1 MQKILGY
8 IEVVG
13 LTLVVLA
20 AALWVL
26 PQENM
31 RLVASI
37 GMAVGTVALVCG
49 RFMQT
54 PFYLKYQMT
63 DPRELTMRR
72 LYHQRVFGIVALIL
86 ATVFMWLPVGF
97 YAGMY
102 VGKTAW
108 LIPFVYPPSQPLPHH
123 FLSYRYLYKILTPQ
137 DNGHSF
143 LSLR

>member
-1 MQKILGY
+1 MTNKAKILGI

-26 PQENM
+26 PQDNT
-31 RLVASI
+31 RLMASI
-37 GMAVGTVALVCG
+37 GMAVGTVALVFG
-49 RFMQT
+49 RFLQT
-54 PFYLKYQMT
+54 PFYLKYPMT

-86 ATVFMWLPVGF
+86 STVLMWLPVGF

-102 VGKTAW
+102 VGKTSW
-108 LIPFVYPPSQPLPHH
+108 LIPFVFFVVVEVYTVFRISA
-123 FLSYRYLYKILTPQ
+123 FEK
-137 DNGHSF
+137 G
-143 LSLR
+143 

>member
-1 MQKILGY
+1 MTNKAKILGI

-26 PQENM
+26 PQDNT
-31 RLVASI
+31 RLMVSI
-37 GMAVGTVALVCG
+37 GMAVGTVALVFG
-49 RFMQT
+49 RFLQT
-54 PFYLKYQMT
+54 PFYLKYPMT

-86 ATVFMWLPVGF
+86 STVLMWLPVGF

-102 VGKTAW
+102 VGKTSW
-108 LIPFVYPPSQPLPHH
+108 LITFVFFVVVEVYTVFRISAVE
-123 FLSYRYLYKILTPQ
+123 K
-137 DNGHSF
+137 G
-143 LSLR
+143 

>member
-1 MQKILGY
+1 MQKILGI

-31 RLVASI
+31 RLMS
-37 GMAVGTVALVCG
+37 VGTVFLVCG

-54 PFYLKYQMT
+54 PFYLKYPIT
-63 DPRELTMRR
+63 DPRELTLRR
-72 LYHQRVFGIVALIL
+72 LYHQRVFGVVALIL
-86 ATVFMWLPVGF
+86 ATVLMWLPVGF

-102 VGKTAW
+102 VGKTSW
-108 LIPFVYPPSQPLPHH
+108 LIPFVFFVVVEVYTVFRVSAVE
-123 FLSYRYLYKILTPQ
+123 K
-137 DNGHSF
+137 G
-143 LSLR
+143 